1 MVSIQNDSS
10 EGDAI
15 YLSLF
20 VPPSKRIQKHRERLL
35 CCSYEKAQTGP
46 RNSPLT
52 AKTVA
57 FIDLWTLGSF
67 PVQEHWLE
75 VREL

>member
-10 EGDAI
+10 DGDAI